1 MLSSPYLGLII
12 SSIGCGGCEVGS
24 HQHRASIILLISSG
38 VAKITAARSPNMPA
52 GMIAGAPLT
61 GPSLP
66 ESVMKRRLRSQ
77 KARVLPSAEV
87 TRDGS
92 RAAEGAVSS
101 VAGSGLC
108 IIGESAP

>member
-1 MLSSPYLGLII
+1 MLSSPYPGLII

-52 GMIAGAPLT
+52 GMIAGAPLS

-66 ESVMKRRLRSQ
+66 ESGMKRRLRSQ
-77 KARVLPSAEV
+77 NARVLPSAV
-87 TRDGS
+87 DPPYGS
-92 RAAEGAVSS
+92 RARVIALARL
-101 VAGSGLC
+101 ARARAFLL
-108 IIGESAP
+108 